1 MRDLTDA
8 AKLRRFLEE
17 LGRGA
22 RSSGNVYL
30 VGGASAVLIGW
41 RGTTVDI
48 DLKLDPEPAGVFS
61 LIGQLKD
68 TLNLN
73 VELASPDHFIP
84 AVPGWAERSVP
95 VGRFGQVSVFHYDFV
110 GQALAKIERGH
121 DRDLLDV
128 RAMLDRGLVT
138 AEQLRDGFARIA
150 PLLERYPH
158 LDADTFE
165 AKVNA
170 FLVPS

>member
-8 AKLRRFLEE
+8 TKLRRFLEE

-41 RGTTVDI
+41 RGTTVDV
-48 DLKLDPEPAGVFS
+48 DLKLEPEPAGVFE
-61 LIGQLKD
+61 LIGKLKD

-73 VELASPDHFIP
+73 VELASPDQFIP
-84 AVPGWAERSVP
+84 AVPGWAERSLSI
-95 VGRFGQVSVFHYDFV
+95 GKYGQVSVFHYDFV

-121 DRDLLDV
+121 DRDLNDV
-128 RAMLDRGLVT
+128 RAMLTRTLVT
-138 AEQLRDGFARIA
+138 AEQLRHAFAQIT
-150 PLLERYPH
+150 PLLVRYPH
-158 LDADTFE
+158 LDAATFA
-165 AKVNA
+165 AKIDA
-170 FLVPS
+170 FLVAS